1 MSTYQTS
8 KEKLR
13 VSNIKKTFGNMDIIN
28 DISFYAKDNEFI
40 SLLGPSGSGKST
52 IFNIISGLLLQDAG
66 EIIIDGEEC
75 RGKLRKVSYMHQK
88 DLLLP
93 WKNILDNVTLPLIIN
108 GKSKREARAEVLSH
122 FKTFGLEGFEYKYP
136 FQLSGGMKQR
146 AALLRTYMSSTDIM
160 LLDEPFGA
168 LDAITRTKMHYWLID
183 VIKELKATII
193 FITHDI
199 EEAIFLS
206 DRIYVLSDKP
216 ATIKEEIVV
225 DLPKNRTKDIV
236 TSEKF
241 NEIKKSILQT
251 L

>member
-1 MSTYQTS
+1 MSIYQTS

-13 VSNIKKTFGNMDIIN
+13 VSNIKKNFGSMDII
-28 DISFYAKDNEFI
+28 DDVSFYANENEFI

-52 IFNIISGLLLQDAG
+52 IFNIISGLLSKDG
-66 EIIIDGEEC
+66 GKIIIDGEEC
-75 RGKLRKVSYMHQK
+75 YGRNKKVSYMHQK

-93 WKNILDNVTLPLIIN
+93 WKNIMDNTSLSLIIK
-108 GKSKREARAEVLSH
+108 GKSKKQARAEVIKH

-146 AALLRTYMSSTDIM
+146 AALLRTYMSSSDIM

-168 LDAITRTKMHYWLID
+168 LDAITRAKMQYWLLEMT
-183 VIKELKATII
+183 KELKATII

-199 EEAIFLS
+199 EEAVFLS
-206 DRIYVLSDKP
+206 DRIYLLSDKP
-216 ATIKEEIVV
+216 ATIIKEIIV
-225 DLPKNRTKDIV
+225 DLPKTRTKDIV

-241 NEIKKSILQT
+241 NKIKKSILQI

>member
-13 VSNIKKTFGNMDIIN
+13 ILNIKKNFGSMNIIN
-28 DISFYAKDNEFI
+28 DVSFYAKENEFI

-52 IFNIISGLLLQDAG
+52 IFNIISGLLPQESG
-66 EIIIDGEEC
+66 EIIIDREEC
-75 RGKLRKVSYMHQK
+75 SGKLRKVSYMHQK
-88 DLLLP
+88 DSLLP
-93 WKNILDNVTLPLIIN
+93 WKNIVDNATLSLIIR
-108 GKSKREARAEVLSH
+108 GKTKKEARAMVLGH

-146 AALLRTYMSSTDIM
+146 AALLRTYMSSSDIM

-168 LDAITRTKMHYWLID
+168 LDAITRSKMHYWLLD

-216 ATIKEEIVV
+216 ATIKKEIIV
-225 DLPKNRTKDIV
+225 DLPKNRTKDII

-241 NEIKKSILQT
+241 NEIKRSILQT

>member
-1 MSTYQTS
+1 MSTYLSSNT
-8 KEKLR
+8 KLK
-13 VSNIKKTFGNMDIIN
+13 VSNIKKTFGNMNIIN
-28 DISFYAKDNEFI
+28 DVSFYANENEFI

-52 IFNIISGLLLQDAG
+52 IFNIISGLLPQDSG
-66 EIIIDGEEC
+66 EIVIDGEEC
-75 RGKLRKVSYMHQK
+75 HGNIGKVSYMHQK

-93 WKNILDNVTLPLIIN
+93 WKNIVDNTTLPLIIK
-108 GKSKREARAEVLSH
+108 GKSKKEARSEVLSH
-122 FKTFGLEGFEYKYP
+122 FKTFGLQGFEYKYP
-136 FQLSGGMKQR
+136 LQLSGGMKQR
-146 AALLRTYMSSTDIM
+146 AALLRTYMASSDIM

-168 LDAITRTKMHYWLID
+168 LDAITRAKMQYWLID

-199 EEAIFLS
+199 EEAVFLS

-216 ATIKEEIVV
+216 ATIKKEIIV
-225 DLPKNRTKDIV
+225 DLPKNRTKDII

-241 NEIKKSILQT
+241 NEIKRIILQA

>member
-8 KEKLR
+8 NEKLR
-13 VSNIKKTFGNMDIIN
+13 VSNIKKTFGSMDIIN
-28 DISFYAKDNEFI
+28 DVSFYASENEFI

-52 IFNIISGLLLQDAG
+52 IFNIISGLLLQDSG
-66 EIIIDGEEC
+66 KIIIDGREC
-75 RGKLRKVSYMHQK
+75 HGNIEKVSYMHQK

-93 WKNILDNVTLPLIIN
+93 WKNIVDNTTLSLIIK
-108 GKSKREARAEVLSH
+108 GKSKKEARAEVLTH
-122 FKTFGLEGFEYKYP
+122 FKTFGLQGFEYKYP
-136 FQLSGGMKQR
+136 FQLSGGMRQR
-146 AALLRTYMSSTDIM
+146 AALLRTYMSSSDIM

-168 LDAITRTKMHYWLID
+168 LDAITRSKMHYWLID

-216 ATIKEEIVV
+216 ATIKKEIIV
-225 DLPKNRTKDIV
+225 DLPKNRTADIV

-241 NEIKKSILQT
+241 NEIKRIILQT